1 MSKIKALWK
10 HNELRRGMILL
21 FFCVLLVIFWGQTY
35 IANKAEGIQYV
46 PYNDK
51 NDIAMQLYEGETVQA
66 DFVCDKETFYGLKLY
81 LYKKDKEKVSDTYDG
96 RISFLIT
103 DESGTVIRKEEL
115 MLKDFYVS
123 KAFLSGAALSTEFIL
138 TGYYQDDVEFQ
149 KNALSAAQEI
159 ILMIDSSKFGQ
170 TAVFAITS
178 LSAFD
183 YLITDKALSS
193 EESSYLENAH
203 VRYIPA

>member
-1 MSKIKALWK
+1 M
-10 HNELRRGMILL
+10 
-21 FFCVLLVIFWGQTY
+21 
-35 IANKAEGIQYV
+35 
-46 PYNDK
+46 
-51 NDIAMQLYEGETVQA
+51 
-66 DFVCDKETFYGLKLY
+66 
-81 LYKKDKEKVSDTYDG
+81 
-96 RISFLIT
+96 
-103 DESGTVIRKEEL
+103 
-115 MLKDFYVS
+115 
-123 KAFLSGAALSTEFIL
+123 STEFIL